1 MSTKSQFSAVAMP
14 RSTRSRASIGNWPD
28 PMNARIGNWPDPM
41 NARIGNWPD
50 PMGRTGSASR

>member
-1 MSTKSQFSAVAMP
+1 MSTKSQFSTVAMP

-28 PMNARIGNWPDPM
+28 LM

>member
-14 RSTRSRASIGNWPD
+14 SNTRSRASIGNWPD
-28 PMNARIGNWPDPM
+28 PMNSH
-41 NARIGNWPD
+41 IGNWPD